1 MQSNDAHMLVHTAVP
16 TAAVG
21 ALAVVVSSA
30 FAGGKGAI
38 GAVFG
43 AVLVILLMGMGLGVL
58 QWVAKSLPQLFQG
71 IGLVLYVAQLL
82 LMVIFVAVFK
92 NATFFNPRAFA
103 ITLVA
108 ATVVWIGAQAR
119 AHMKAKIFYVDPA
132 SAEAQKPETAG
143 STT

>member
-1 MQSNDAHMLVHTAVP
+1 MQSNDARMLLYTAGP
-16 TAAVG
+16 AAAAGVI
-21 ALAVVVSSA
+21 AVAASAA

-43 AVLVILLMGMGLGVL
+43 TVLVVAFMGIGLGVL

-71 IGLVLYVAQLL
+71 IGLVLYVGQLL
-82 LMVIFVAVFK
+82 LMVIFVAVFQ

-108 ATVVWIGAQAR
+108 VTVVWIGAQAR

-132 SAEAQKPETAG
+132 AEARKPETAG

>member
-1 MQSNDAHMLVHTAVP
+1 MQSNDARILLHTAVP

-21 ALAVVVSSA
+21 ALAVAASA
-30 FAGGKGAI
+30 VFAGGKGAI

-43 AVLVILLMGMGLGVL
+43 VVLVIPLMGMGLGVL
-58 QWVAKSLPQLFQG
+58 QWVAKFLPQLFQG
-71 IGLVLYVAQLL
+71 IGLVLYVVQLL
-82 LMVIFVAVFK
+82 LMVVFVAVFK

-103 ITLVA
+103 ITLVV

-132 SAEAQKPETAG
+132 APEAQKSETAG